1 MIKVSEAMA
10 TPPRIFQTSL
20 ERKVYEVLQSLG
32 IPFTRVDN
40 DPAVTMA
47 DCEAIDAVLGV
58 KVVKTLLL
66 CNRKATSFYLYVMPG
81 DRPFHASA
89 FGAALQVSRV
99 SFAPEEKLQE
109 LLGTMIGATTV
120 FSCLLST
127 ANDIRLVFDRSVL
140 TSEWYGCTDGT
151 TRCYIRL
158 RTRDLIERFL
168 PYTGHP
174 YEIIDTERETN
185 GF

>member
-1 MIKVSEAMA
+1 MIKVSEVKS
-10 TPPRIFQTSL
+10 TPPTTFQTPL
-20 ERKVYEVLQSLG
+20 EEKVYDVLQKLD
-32 IPFTRVDN
+32 IPYTRVDN

-47 DCEAIDAVLGV
+47 DCEAIDAALEV

-81 DRPFHASA
+81 DLPFRASA

-99 SFAPEEKLQE
+99 SFAPEEKLRE
-109 LLGTMIGATTV
+109 LLGTAIGATTV

-127 ANDIRLVFDRSVL
+127 AGDVRLVFDRAVL
-140 TSEWYGCTDGT
+140 ESEWYGCTDGT
-151 TRCYIRL
+151 TSCYMRL
-158 RTRDLIERFL
+158 GTKDLIERFI
-168 PYTGHP
+168 PYTGHS
-174 YEIIDTERETN
+174 YDIIQTERDSN